1 MFLHGAPA
9 TELDVDTANM
19 QELINKHARRLY
31 IEHKGITYAGT
42 IYEEKNKE
50 LPWTHFRYN
59 TSSFACLCRHF
70 LMRVRH
76 SFRTSHLLEGAF
88 DRFE

>member
-1 MFLHGAPA
+1 MFLHGALA

-50 LPWTHFRYN
+50 LP
-59 TSSFACLCRHF
+59 
-70 LMRVRH
+70 
-76 SFRTSHLLEGAF
+76 
-88 DRFE
+88 